1 MVQELTKF
9 KLDEVKLDAVDMF
22 EANISIKEMFAD
34 EKRRIVWE
42 IIESDGGKFEWRIP
56 GESML
61 YFFKGRERIE
71 NLDTGEVVEGTA
83 GDVVIYPKECYARVE
98 FLEPV
103 RVLIVRWDENGS
115 IPGWPLKQ

>member
-9 KLDEVKLDAVDMF
+9 KLDDVKLDAVDMF

-34 EKRRIVWE
+34 EKRRLVWE
-42 IIESDGGKFEWRIP
+42 IIDTDGGNFEWRIP

-71 NLDTGEVVEGTA
+71 NLDTGEVVEATA

-98 FLEPV
+98 FLEPT
-103 RVLIVRWDENGS
+103 RALIVRWDEDGD
-115 IPGWPLKQ
+115 IPGWPLKK